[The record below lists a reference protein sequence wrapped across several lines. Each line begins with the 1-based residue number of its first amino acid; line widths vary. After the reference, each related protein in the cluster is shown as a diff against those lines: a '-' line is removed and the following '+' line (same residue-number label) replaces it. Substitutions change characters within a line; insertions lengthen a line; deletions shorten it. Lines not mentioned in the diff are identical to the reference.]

1 MSTALHVKCTY
12 LSNWSW
18 QSLEL
23 LHVEQCI
30 LSKNFTQWLDFG
42 VVTMLTFSG
51 VIMDQCCLLS
61 WVVLPYST
69 CVVWVAVVVVDT

>member
-1 MSTALHVKCTY
+1 MSTTLHVKCSY

-23 LHVEQCI
+23 LCVEQCI
-30 LSKNFTQWLDFG
+30 PSKNFTQWLDFG

-51 VIMDQCCLLS
+51 VILDQCWLLS
-61 WVVLPYST
+61 WVVLLYSMY
-69 CVVWVAVVVVDT
+69 VIWVAVVVVDA